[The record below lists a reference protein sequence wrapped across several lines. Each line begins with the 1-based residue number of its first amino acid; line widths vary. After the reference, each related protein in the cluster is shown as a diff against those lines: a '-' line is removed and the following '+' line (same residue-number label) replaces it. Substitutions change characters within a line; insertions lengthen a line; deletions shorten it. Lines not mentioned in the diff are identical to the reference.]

1 MGLVGIIILLLI
13 MTFNGLEMSAV
24 TKLAMVM
31 AGADG
36 KVEQTELTYMAIE
49 MARFGIK
56 DAEPV
61 IKGANAMDPTIAM
74 AIIEKFDYERKK
86 YVAAYLGTMMAA
98 DGNIDDKELAIWRLT
113 STLCGLPSMNIQ
125 DAINYIKN
133 L

>member
-1 MGLVGIIILLLI
+1 

-36 KVEQTELTYMAIE
+36 KVEQSELTYMALE

-56 DAEPV
+56 DSEPI

-98 DGNIDDKELAIWRLT
+98 DGDIDDKELAVWRLT
-113 STLCGLPSMNIQ
+113 STLCGLPSMTIQ
-125 DAINYIKN
+125 EAINHIKSI
-133 L
+133 